1 MATKKER
8 TGKIQTVLGLIR
20 PEEAGIT
27 LPHEH
32 LMVDSTCYYKKPL
45 AGDIG
50 LSREPI
56 SLDNLQWVRH
66 HGHNSMD
73 NLSTA
78 DEATAIQ
85 EALRFRAEG
94 GRTIVDCSNRD
105 ILRDPKAVAR
115 VSRMTGLHI
124 VMGSGYY
131 YAGSYIF
138 DMDAK
143 SEEDITDEIVQ
154 DITLGAEG
162 TSICSGLIGELGC
175 SWPLDRREEKVL
187 RAGATAQQ
195 ATGAAINIHPGR
207 NKKSPMQIIEIL
219 REAGADINRVAIDD
233 IDRTLLTHKE
243 RCALAKTGCYLGYN
257 HFGQEGYYQPDLSI
271 DLPNDHTK
279 INEIILLIKE
289 GYLEKILTSQDI
301 CQKVMQYRYGGWG
314 YAHILEYV
322 VPVMRLKGM
331 TDQQI
336 HTIMVDNPKSVL
348 TFV

>member
-1 MATKKER
+1 MVTKEER
-8 TGKIQTVLGLIR
+8 IGKIQTVQGLIS

-50 LSREPI
+50 LSREPL
-56 SLDNLQWVRH
+56 SLENLQWVRH

-94 GRTIVDCSNRD
+94 GQTIVDCSNRD
-105 ILRDPKAVAR
+105 ILRDPRAIAR
-115 VSRMTGLHI
+115 VSRMTGLHV

-131 YAGSYIF
+131 YAGAYIC
-138 DMDAK
+138 DMGKKTEDNIA
-143 SEEDITDEIVQ
+143 SEVIQ
-154 DITLGAEG
+154 DITTGAEG
-162 TSICSGLIGELGC
+162 TNICSGIIGELGC
-175 SWPLDRREEKVL
+175 SWPLDKNEEKVL
-187 RAGATAQQ
+187 KAGAKAQQ
-195 ATGAAINIHPGR
+195 ATGAIINIHPGR
-207 NKKSPMQIIEIL
+207 HKESPLQIIEIL
-219 REAGADINRVAIDD
+219 RKAGADINRVVIDD
-233 IDRTLLTHKE
+233 IDRTLLTHKD

-271 DLPNDHTK
+271 DLPNDHAK

-289 GYLEKILTSQDI
+289 GYLEKILISQDI

-314 YAHILEYV
+314 YAHILEYA

-331 TDQQI
+331 TEQQI
-336 HTIMVDNPKSVL
+336 NTIMVDNPKRML
-348 TFV
+348 TLV